1 MTPPPL
7 CRRRHRLVAQVLLVA
22 VIDTAFW
29 PLLRRIFYFVED
41 LWSGRSHAWMP
52 EAAWMCLRRTLLALA
67 LLLIGFIAASAARHT
82 DELNNVLHE
91 FFSTYPAARLTETF
105 KLMSLWGLLVE
116 FGLNLPPQPSE
127 GAGDGGDWPTAGGA
141 TGRQRRHP
149 LGLASS
155 TTPSQPTAN
164 SPPRRSSSA
173 GVLDLARQVDDKR
186 VPLLAAQ
193 H

>member
-1 MTPPPL
+1 
-7 CRRRHRLVAQVLLVA
+7 VLLVA

-29 PLLRRIFYFVED
+29 PLLKRIFYFFED
-41 LWSGRSHAWMP
+41 LWSGRSHQWMS
-52 EAAWMCLRRTLLALA
+52 EAAWMCIKRTLLALA
-67 LLLIGFIAASAARHT
+67 LLCLGWIAASAARHPQ
-82 DELNNVLHE
+82 ELGNVLHE

-127 GAGDGGDWPTAGGA
+127 GAGDKEAGGA
-141 TGRQRRHP
+141 GGSVGGRRLPRLISGGGAGAWPQP
-149 LGLASS
+149 ASG
-155 TTPSQPTAN
+155 

-173 GVLDLARQVDDKR
+173 GNLDLARMGMDDKR